1 MGKFALLIG
10 VGEYRSTAFA
20 KLAAA
25 VPDVIAMQA
34 VLQDPAVGGF
44 AIADVMTLLNPEPQQ
59 MREALER
66 LFSER
71 KSDDLLVLYF
81 SGHGVVDDA
90 GRFHLTT
97 AHTQKGLLN
106 STAIA
111 ASFIHGLMENS
122 RSKRQVVILDCCFS
136 GAFAKGMMAKGD
148 AVNFQAQLGGKGR
161 AVLTS
166 SSATEYSFEQK
177 EAELSVYTQYVV
189 EGLRT
194 GIADK
199 DGDGWISVDELHE
212 FAKAKV
218 QETSPAM
225 QPKIYAAEEGYK
237 IILAKAPM
245 RDPELE
251 YRKAVEQWAVKRQ
264 GKLSEPIL
272 MALEEKQ
279 RQWGVNSALALAIRQ
294 EVLRPYEEEFA
305 AKLQKYQQALQQN
318 LRSGNQ
324 LSKADWE
331 DLQYFQRTLGLT
343 DENIQPLASSI
354 EIIPL
359 VMTAPQIQKPIKQSI
374 ETPKPLPTVSK
385 SVQIKTQNTTPQKN
399 LKISIQSWLVG
410 GVIASV
416 LSIGV
421 IGQHFQPQTTPSSPS
436 SLIDSKPLNE
446 KSKNPDITA
455 ENLLNMGV
463 DKSDKKDDKGAIA
476 DYDQAINLKPD
487 YALAA
492 LGALA
497 YHSLG
502 LVRVKLGDNQGAI
515 ADYDQVIKLKPDE
528 VAYNN
533 RGGARSILGDNKG
546 AIADYDQVIKL
557 KPDDVKAYY
566 NRGLVRVKLGDNK
579 GAIADCDQAIKLK
592 PNFAE
597 AYSIRGVARGKLGDN
612 KGAIADYKK
621 AVELYP
627 SDNPFRQLLLDEIK
641 RLQE

>member
-1 MGKFALLIG
+1 VGKFALLIG
-10 VGEYRSTAFA
+10 VGDYRSTAFA
-20 KLAAA
+20 QLAAA
-25 VPDVIAMQA
+25 VPDVKAMQT

-44 AIADVMTLLNPEPQQ
+44 AIADVMTLLNPDPQQ

-71 KSDDLLVLYF
+71 KSDDLLMLYF

-97 AHTQKGLLN
+97 AHTEKEWLH

-177 EAELSVYTQYVV
+177 EAELSVYTQYMV

-199 DGDGWISVDELHE
+199 GGDGWISVDELHE
-212 FAKAKV
+212 FAEAKV
-218 QETSPAM
+218 RETSPAM
-225 QPKIYAAEEGYK
+225 QPKIYAVEEGYK

-245 RDPELE
+245 GDPELE
-251 YRKAVEQWAVKRQ
+251 YRKAVEQLAVERQ
-264 GKLSEPIL
+264 GKLSARIL

-279 RQWGVNSALALAIRQ
+279 RQWGLDSALALAIRQ
-294 EVLRPYEEEFA
+294 EVLRPYEEFA
-305 AKLQKYQQALQQN
+305 AKLQKYQQALQED
-318 LRSGNQ
+318 LRSENQ
-324 LSKADWE
+324 LSTAVWE

-343 DENIQPLASSI
+343 DENIQPLVSSI

-359 VMTAPQIQKPIKQSI
+359 VITPKFQQPIEKSIAAPQPLPKVSKSQTQIPLVI
-374 ETPKPLPTVSK
+374 TPKFQQPIEKSIATPQPLPKVSK
-385 SVQIKTQNTTPQKN
+385 SVQVQTQNRTPQKSI
-399 LKISIQSWLVG
+399 KISIQTWLVG
-410 GVIASV
+410 GVISSV

-421 IGQHFQPQTTPSSPS
+421 IWQHFQSQTTPSSPL
-436 SLIDSKPLNE
+436 SLIGSRPLDE
-446 KSKNPDITA
+446 KAKNSNITA
-455 ENLLNMGV
+455 EDLLKMGF
-463 DKSDKKDDKGAIA
+463 DKYNKEDYKGAIE
-476 DYDQAINLKPD
+476 DYDQAIKLKPD
-487 YALAA
+487 YAD
-492 LGALA
+492 A
-497 YHSLG
+497 Y
-502 LVRVKLGDNQGAI
+502 
-515 ADYDQVIKLKPDE
+515 Y
-528 VAYNN
+528 N
-533 RGGARSILGDNKG
+533 RGIARSDLGDNKG
-546 AIADYDQVIKL
+546 AIADYDQAIKL
-557 KPDDVKAYY
+557 KPDFAEAYY
-566 NRGLVRVKLGDNK
+566 GRGNARSNLSDNK
-579 GAIADCDQAIKLK
+579 GAIADYNQAIELK
-592 PNFAE
+592 PDYAD
-597 AYSIRGVARGKLGDN
+597 AYINRGNARSKLGDI
-612 KGAIADYKK
+612 KEAIADYKK

-627 SDNPFRQLLLDEIK
+627 TASPLRQPLLDEIK